1 MFTRLSMLAIF
12 LLFAGTLYSQKKA
25 PNPKLRHVVLFSFK
39 ASSSSSE
46 IKMIED
52 AFRALPSK
60 ISEIKG
66 FEWGLNNSPEN
77 LHQGFTHCFLVTFD
91 SEKAREDYLPH
102 PAHKEFVAILG
113 PHLERVLVFD
123 YWAGK

>member
-1 MFTRLSMLAIF
+1 MFTRLSLLAIF

-25 PNPKLRHVVLFSFK
+25 SNPKLRHIVLFSFK